1 MNRYIAP
8 IAIAIALAIPGTAIA
23 QTKTM
28 VSVDR
33 ATLTAAQSAALSRL
47 IPQLPRT
54 QVGKQCQYYGKPS
67 IWCLLL
73 DAGTASQVQQQLAEA
88 GIPAQTRE
96 VSPLRRRSRR

>member
-1 MNRYIAP
+1 MNRYIVPLAV
-8 IAIAIALAIPGTAIA
+8 ALALAIPGTAIA

-33 ATLTAAQSAALSRL
+33 STLTAAQSAALSRL

-54 QVGKQCQYYGKPS
+54 QIGQRCQFYGKPS

-73 DAGTASQVQQQLAEA
+73 DANTAARVQQTLQSA

-96 VSPLRRRSRR
+96 VPRLRNRGRS